1 MSLKKGLKKGLFLIL
16 AVVLITMIMYLIL
29 LLTSVKGYLLIN
41 IQIVLWCAIGCLYV
55 LLPEIIETDN
65 WTIAMEVFWGFIV
78 TSFLIFLPYI
88 TALRIANQDV
98 KSVYSI
104 VLAINYILIY
114 AAICILRY
122 LNLIHAIK
130 KINEK
135 LLKK

>member
-1 MSLKKGLKKGLFLIL
+1 MSLKKGLLKGLFLIL
-16 AVVLITMIMYLIL
+16 SAALITMIMYLIL

-55 LLPEIIETDN
+55 QLPKIIETDRWN
-65 WTIAMEVFWGFIV
+65 IAMEVFWGLI

-88 TALRIANQDV
+88 IGLRFENKDV

-104 VLAINYILIY
+104 VLAINFILIY
-114 AAICILRY
+114 TAICLLRY
-122 LNLIHAIK
+122 LELIHSIK